1 MAREKTRELEFNRNP
16 FTFVGGEEFTVA
28 DLMPEVDDDEAAA
41 KPRHSSSLDYPLYDQ
56 TIEEAYV
63 EPKKG
68 NKGKGPADMM
78 DYVSCRENEID
89 IEEVPDPVS
98 VRLGQTV
105 RFVIMKNVK
114 RYRRLLKR
122 TIESAKRRELPDGRV
137 ILVLKHA

>member
-1 MAREKTRELEFNRNP
+1 MARKTTRNLEFNEDP
-16 FTFVGGEEFTVA
+16 FSFLGGEEFTVA
-28 DLMPEVDDDEAAA
+28 DLMPEVVDDEAVV
-41 KPRHSSSLDYPLYDQ
+41 KPRRSSSLDYPLYDQ
-56 TIEEAYV
+56 TIEEGYAD
-63 EPKKG
+63 PKKG

-78 DYVSCRENEID
+78 DHVLCRENEID

-122 TIESAKRRELPDGRV
+122 TIENAKRRELPDGRV